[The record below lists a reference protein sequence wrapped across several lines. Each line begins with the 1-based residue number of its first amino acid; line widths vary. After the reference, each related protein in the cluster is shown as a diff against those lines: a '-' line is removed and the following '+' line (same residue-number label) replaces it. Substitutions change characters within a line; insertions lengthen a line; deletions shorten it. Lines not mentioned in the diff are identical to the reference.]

1 MEEEVQKIEKYVQ
14 TPHVYGLEISFY
26 RYGVK
31 LADPSF
37 DIFVREEDEGV
48 RKMLDRRVLRRAT
61 VTDDDKIFE
70 NSKILRVGETEIRV
84 LSLSDLLLMILR
96 EPRPLPELVSCIP
109 VSLALFPDEVD
120 VEYVI
125 RTSGDPT
132 LLQKLG
138 LLFDVADYL
147 NPSKAVKRK
156 LRVLRRFY
164 PFEAVTWILGPPPA
178 TSQREGEKDFRKRN
192 RIVTLQSFWRVEQ
205 TPLMEEFEAEFR
217 LYVPEESMKW
227 RYEPRITKK
236 FSERGI
242 RVRRMAES
250 GSAPPQE

>member
-1 MEEEVQKIEKYVQ
+1 MEEEVQKIEKYVH
-14 TPHVYGLEISFY
+14 TPHVYGLHISFY
-26 RYGVK
+26 RYGVP
-31 LADPSF
+31 LADPNF
-37 DIFVREEDEGV
+37 ELYVREEDEGV
-48 RKMLDRRVLRRAT
+48 RKMLDRRVVRRAM
-61 VTDDDKIFE
+61 VAEDEKIFE
-70 NSKILRVGETEIRV
+70 NSKPFKVGESEIRV
-84 LSLSDLLLMILR
+84 LSLSDLLLLILR

-109 VSLALFPDEVD
+109 VSLGLFPDEVD

-125 RTSGDPT
+125 RSSRDPS

-147 NPSKAVKRK
+147 NPSNEVKRK

-164 PFEAVTWILGPPPA
+164 PFEATTWILGPPPVTA
-178 TSQREGEKDFRKRN
+178 QKEEKDFRKRN
-192 RIVTLQSFWRVEQ
+192 RIMTLQTFWKVEQ

-217 LYVPEESMKW
+217 LYVPQEKMKW

-242 RVRRMAES
+242 RVRQMAEH
-250 GSAPPQE
+250 GP